1 VVRRPPPVLET
12 KRRRRKAGRATISL
26 GLPLLAF
33 VYFAVAPALPELP
46 AGDARVLVAGGVGM
60 LMIAATALSLVP
72 ARDTTIG
79 PLLIL
84 LGTGLLV
91 GALNAGG
98 VGSNANVVEAM
109 LAAALG
115 LLFAR
120 ALSTPLIAIAVPLF
134 VAAIDIWSVASGP
147 SKELFEAPGDRVD
160 ALSFDIP
167 SWGDGESIGRLGLS
181 DAVFLAMFAAWAYR
195 YNFRRTATIAG
206 LVLGLIGSLVLGVLL
221 DTTIPA
227 LPLIA
232 AGYLLPNLDRIG
244 AVLRQETPSSSE
256 QHH

>member
-1 VVRRPPPVLET
+1 
-12 KRRRRKAGRATISL
+12 
-26 GLPLLAF
+26 
-33 VYFAVAPALPELP
+33 VYFAVAPLLPELP
-46 AGDARVLVAGGVGM
+46 AGDGRVLVAGGVGM
-60 LMIAATALSLVP
+60 LMVAATALSLLP

-84 LGTGLLV
+84 LGTALLV

-98 VGSNANVVEAM
+98 VGSVANVVEAM

-120 ALSTPLIAIAVPLF
+120 KLSTPLIAISVPLF

-147 SKELFEAPGDRVD
+147 SRELFEAPGDGVD

-167 SWGDGESIGRLGLS
+167 SWGDGESIGRLGVS
-181 DAVFLAMFAAWAYR
+181 DAVFLAMFASWTYR
-195 YNFRRTATIAG
+195 YGFRRAATIIG
-206 LVLGLIGSLVLGVLL
+206 LALGLIGSLVLSLLL
-221 DTTIPA
+221 DTTIPV

-244 AVLRQETPSSSE
+244 AVLRMEGPGVPSEARGSPR
-256 QHH
+256 QHQ